1 MSEFINNCNNSTQC
15 WYCTTKEVIQRT
27 GLSKSTID
35 RLEHNGKFPCR
46 VQISVQRI
54 GWLVEEV
61 EAWRVGLVKRRK
73 LQKVA
78 DWDEIRKKAKVS
90 LSPRS

>member
-1 MSEFINNCNNSTQC
+1 MSKSRIQDNNSMQC
-15 WYCTTKEVIQRT
+15 WHYSTRQVLQRT

-35 RLEHNGKFPCR
+35 RLERNGKFPCR
-46 VQISVQRI
+46 VQISTQRI

-78 DWDEIRKKAKVS
+78 DWDEIRRKAKVS